1 MRAVEKYKH
10 APPVA
15 DVEWDVAVVPV
26 DAHENGVVSFAHDGF
41 ADGSDRRNRF
51 PGTNLNRCLTIVRL
65 CMNVCDY
72 LYKCPQM
79 QCLAAYR

>member
-1 MRAVEKYKH
+1 MGAVEEYKH

-51 PGTNLNRCLTIVRL
+51 PGTNLNRCLTIV
-65 CMNVCDY
+65 CAIVHECV
-72 LYKCPQM
+72 
-79 QCLAAYR
+79 